1 MKYYL
6 AERTARNNQFN
17 PRFLLELISRFSVQ
31 LNLQRVATLAEID
44 DRDWLC
50 PILLNNAYRV
60 SRALS
65 AQKGANIVYFDAL
78 DDAERRALATTN
90 GMVTLDLVAE
100 TAFTRD
106 EMLAG
111 IHEGLAEC
119 GLAPRQLC
127 IINGNMLSERLYGQY
142 CDRQGIAA
150 DARARM
156 IPFHGCL
163 WLFVGHTQ
171 RASDDPELRANLDAS
186 RRALAGQRRGRTF
199 TSFNGRLRPHRLHV
213 VLFML
218 ARGLIDKGYVSFLGY
233 SNDAQMSEAHL
244 RAMDGAMPYAA
255 DTSAHIAALMARLPL
270 TLDVEGQGYSARTY
284 KGVTEMH
291 WASPDP
297 HFYLDSYF
305 SVVVDTTMERGM
317 LFITPMSYK
326 PIMNCHP
333 FVYFG
338 NAGALAELKQMG
350 FQTFAPLIDE
360 SYDAV
365 EDPRERLRLALGE
378 LDRLGKL
385 SPKRLHD
392 MYCELWPRLEHNYR
406 RFWYELPTEFAA
418 YWRREVLDRMFGETL
433 VGTS

>member
-1 MKYYL
+1 VKYYL
-6 AERTARNNQFN
+6 AERTARNSQVN
-17 PRFLLELISRFSVQ
+17 PRFFLELISKFSGQ
-31 LNLQRVATLAEID
+31 LDLQRVPTLSEIGE
-44 DRDWLC
+44 RDWLC

-60 SRALS
+60 SRKLS

-78 DDAERRALATTN
+78 DEEERRAIRASN

-111 IHEGLAEC
+111 IHEGLGEC
-119 GLAPRQLC
+119 GLPPRQLC
-127 IINGNMLSERLYGQY
+127 IVNGNMLSERLYAEY
-142 CDRQGIAA
+142 CDRQKIAV

-171 RASDDPELRANLDAS
+171 RPADAPELRDNLNAS
-186 RRALAGQRRGRTF
+186 RSALAGRKRSRAF

-213 VLFML
+213 VLFMF
-218 ARGLIDKGYVSFLGY
+218 ARGLLDRGYVSFLGY
-233 SNDAQMSEAHL
+233 SNDAQMSEEHL
-244 RAMDGAMPYAA
+244 RAIDGAMPFAA
-255 DTSAHIAALMARLPL
+255 ETSVHIGALMARLPL
-270 TLDVEGQGYSARTY
+270 TLDVMGQGYSARTY

-291 WASPDP
+291 WASPNP

-317 LFITPMSYK
+317 LFMTPMSYK

-338 NAGALAELKQMG
+338 NAGALAELRRIG
-350 FQTFAPLIDE
+350 FQTFSPLIDE

-378 LDRLGKL
+378 FQRLGNL
-385 SPKRLHD
+385 APHHLHE

-406 RFWYELPTEFAA
+406 RFWYELPGQFAP
-418 YWRREVLDRMFGETL
+418 YWRRELLDRMFGPP
-433 VGTS
+433 